1 MYAWNNFDTN
11 LWGWQLAVYL
21 AVTFLIG
28 LMIMRYAPGG
38 EGTMATFLAVSFY
51 AVLAKE
57 NPTL

>member
-21 AVTFLIG
+21 AVTFLVG

-38 EGTMATFLAVSFY
+38 EGTMATFLAVSILCCC
-51 AVLAKE
+51 AS
-57 NPTL
+57 